1 MMVREFMHHDLHR
14 RPKKRKGDPARDR
27 TTYRAAR
34 RNIAKISYRR
44 AKRGRALAKR
54 AGL

>member
-1 MMVREFMHHDLHR
+1 MIVAEFMHHQFGLR
-14 RPKKRKGDPARDR
+14 TWKKGDPPRDR

-44 AKRGRALAKR
+44 AKRGRSLMRR
-54 AGL
+54 ARL